1 MPIRERRA
9 TTQKPLDST
18 QPNLNL
24 SLPPGSICT
33 GNGLRM
39 RESIENIGVVP
50 ALGRRTTQASRD
62 GFYVAGIFLDE
73 LDACALQDA

>member
-1 MPIRERRA
+1 
-9 TTQKPLDST
+9 
-18 QPNLNL
+18 
-24 SLPPGSICT
+24 
-33 GNGLRM
+33 M